1 MRRLLGLILIAG
13 LLVPVANSLA
23 QDEVVEYV
31 LPEVD
36 PLLVDGDIVTAG
48 SSTVFPLS
56 VAMVERFTEAGYI
69 GEITVDS
76 IGSGAGF
83 ERFCVSAETDV
94 SNASRAIN
102 EEELAACEENG
113 RPAIEFRVGTDAL
126 AVAISV
132 ENDFIGEDGLTI
144 EQLQQI
150 FRSGNSATWADINPD
165 WPAEAILLYSPGT
178 DSGTFD
184 YFVEAIF
191 EDLAEEEGI
200 EAPEELILEAGG
212 IQLSE
217 DDNILVAGV
226 ADSPYAIG
234 YFGYAYYQENADVIQ
249 AVSING
255 VVPSAES
262 VEASGDEAYPLA
274 RPLFIY
280 SSATIMAEKPQVA
293 DFINYYLTNVN
304 EIVTDVGYFPASEEA
319 LNAAKAGWCEAIGT
333 CEMME

>member
-1 MRRLLGLILIAG
+1 MRRLLGLVLILA
-13 LLVPVANSLA
+13 LLLPVASLLA
-23 QDEVVEYV
+23 QDDMVEYE
-31 LPEVD
+31 LPAVD

-56 VAMVERFTEAGYI
+56 VAMVERFTEAGYT

-76 IGSGAGF
+76 IGSGGGF
-83 ERFCVSAETDV
+83 ERFCINAETDI
-94 SNASRAIN
+94 SNASRAID

-126 AVAISV
+126 AVTVSA

-144 EQLQQI
+144 EQIQQI
-150 FRSGNSATWADINPD
+150 FSLGSNGTWADINPD

-184 YFVEAIF
+184 YFVEAIY
-191 EDLAEEEGI
+191 EDLAEEEGV
-200 EAPEELILEAGG
+200 EDAATYILEAGG
-212 IQLSE
+212 VQLSE

-234 YFGYAYYQENADVIQ
+234 YFGYAYYQENEDILQ
-249 AVSING
+249 ALTING
-255 VVPSAES
+255 VVPNAES

-280 SSATIMAEKPQVA
+280 SSGTIMAEKPQVA

-304 EIVTDVGYFPASEEA
+304 EIVVEVGYFPASDEA
-319 LNAAKAGWCEAIGT
+319 LNVAKANWCEATGA

>member
-1 MRRLLGLILIAG
+1 MRRLLGLILIVG

-23 QDEVVEYV
+23 QDAVEYV

-56 VAMVERFTEAGYI
+56 VAMVESFTEAGYG

-76 IGSGAGF
+76 IGSGAGY
-83 ERFCVSAETDV
+83 ERFCVNAETDI
-94 SNASRAIN
+94 SNASRAIR
-102 EEELAACEENG
+102 EGELEACEESG
-113 RPAIEFRVGTDAL
+113 RPAIEFRVGTDAM
-126 AVAISV
+126 AVSVSV
-132 ENDFIGEDGLTI
+132 ENDFIGEDGLTV

-150 FRSGNSATWADINPD
+150 FSQGNNATWADINEE

-184 YFVEAIF
+184 FFVEAIF
-191 EDLAEEEGI
+191 EDLADEMGVEE
-200 EAPEELILEAGG
+200 PEELILEAGG

-234 YFGYAYYQENADVIQ
+234 YFGYAYYLENADVIKALPIN
-249 AVSING
+249 AVA
-255 VVPSAES
+255 PSEES
-262 VEASGDEAYPLA
+262 VEASGEEAYVLA

-280 SSATIMAEKPQVA
+280 SSQSIMEEKPQVA

-304 EIVTDVGYFPASEEA
+304 EIVTEVGYFPASEAA
-319 LNAAKAGWCEAIGT
+319 LNIAKANWCEAVGT